1 MLKVYRTN
9 LLEKL
14 DEALKAVAPILV
26 IVLLLCFTIAPLP
39 TGLLTEFLIGAVLL
53 LAGVMFFTLGAE
65 LAMTPIGERMGA
77 GLTRSRKLW
86 LVIGGSF
93 LLGAIITISEPDLQV
108 LAEQVPSVPNRVLI
122 LVIACGV
129 GMFLVAAVLR
139 MLFGIP
145 LSKMLVVCY
154 LAVFAVA
161 CFVPKDFLAVA
172 FDAGGVT
179 TGPMRVPFIMS
190 FGIGISATRS
200 DKHAAD
206 DSFGLIALCSI
217 GPILSVLIL
226 GLLYAPEGVYEAEPI
241 VASVDSVELW
251 RTFLHAFPDYMRE
264 IAVAMFPIV
273 LFFCLFQIISLK
285 MNRNSLVRIFIGLIY
300 TYIGLVLFLT
310 GVNVGFMPVGTELG
324 RTLASLPYRWCIVP
338 IGMVIGYFI
347 VMAEPA
353 VHVLTYQVEE
363 MTSGAIPAK
372 AMSISLSAGVA
383 ISLGLAMVRV
393 LTGLSILWFLVPG
406 YAAAIA
412 MSFFVPKMF
421 TAIAFDSGGVASG
434 PMTATFLL
442 PFAIG
447 ACQAVG
453 GDIVRDAFG
462 IVAMVAMTPLITIQV
477 LGLLYRFGGQKTAP
491 TQTTWDIRG
500 DYEIIEL

>member
-53 LAGVMFFTLGAE
+53 LAGMMFFTLGAE

-179 TGPMRVPFIMS
+179 TGPM
-190 FGIGISATRS
+190 IS
-200 DKHAAD
+200 
-206 DSFGLIALCSI
+206 
-217 GPILSVLIL
+217 SVHHGVWYRYL
-226 GLLYAPEGVYEAEPI
+226 G
-241 VASVDSVELW
+241 DTK
-251 RTFLHAFPDYMRE
+251 R
-264 IAVAMFPIV
+264 
-273 LFFCLFQIISLK
+273 
-285 MNRNSLVRIFIGLIY
+285 
-300 TYIGLVLFLT
+300 
-310 GVNVGFMPVGTELG
+310 
-324 RTLASLPYRWCIVP
+324 
-338 IGMVIGYFI
+338 
-347 VMAEPA
+347 
-353 VHVLTYQVEE
+353 
-363 MTSGAIPAK
+363 
-372 AMSISLSAGVA
+372 
-383 ISLGLAMVRV
+383 
-393 LTGLSILWFLVPG
+393 
-406 YAAAIA
+406 
-412 MSFFVPKMF
+412 
-421 TAIAFDSGGVASG
+421 
-434 PMTATFLL
+434 
-442 PFAIG
+442 
-447 ACQAVG
+447 
-453 GDIVRDAFG
+453 
-462 IVAMVAMTPLITIQV
+462 
-477 LGLLYRFGGQKTAP
+477 
-491 TQTTWDIRG
+491 
-500 DYEIIEL
+500 

>member
-53 LAGVMFFTLGAE
+53 LAGMMFFTLGAE

-179 TGPMRVPFIMS
+179 TGPMTVPFIMA

-273 LFFCLFQIISLK
+273 LFFGLFQIISLK

-310 GVNVGFMPVGTELG
+310 GVNVGFMRSEQSLVGHWLLC
-324 RTLASLPYRWCIVP
+324 RT
-338 IGMVIGYFI
+338 
-347 VMAEPA
+347 
-353 VHVLTYQVEE
+353 
-363 MTSGAIPAK
+363 
-372 AMSISLSAGVA
+372 AGV
-383 ISLGLAMVRV
+383 
-393 LTGLSILWFLVPG
+393 
-406 YAAAIA
+406 
-412 MSFFVPKMF
+412 
-421 TAIAFDSGGVASG
+421 
-434 PMTATFLL
+434 
-442 PFAIG
+442 
-447 ACQAVG
+447 
-453 GDIVRDAFG
+453 
-462 IVAMVAMTPLITIQV
+462 
-477 LGLLYRFGGQKTAP
+477 LYQSV
-491 TQTTWDIRG
+491 W
-500 DYEIIEL
+500 

>member
-1 MLKVYRTN
+1 M
-9 LLEKL
+9 
-14 DEALKAVAPILV
+14 
-26 IVLLLCFTIAPLP
+26 
-39 TGLLTEFLIGAVLL
+39 
-53 LAGVMFFTLGAE
+53 
-65 LAMTPIGERMGA
+65 
-77 GLTRSRKLW
+77 
-86 LVIGGSF
+86 
-93 LLGAIITISEPDLQV
+93 LGAIITISEPDLQV

-172 FDAGGVT
+172 LRRRCDDRPDDMF
-179 TGPMRVPFIMS
+179 
-190 FGIGISATRS
+190 RS
-200 DKHAAD
+200 SWRLVSVSRRHEAIRHAAD

-273 LFFCLFQIISLK
+273 LFFGLFQIISLK

-353 VHVLTYQVEE
+353 VHVLTHQVEE

-406 YAAAIA
+406 YAA
-412 MSFFVPKMF
+412 
-421 TAIAFDSGGVASG
+421 
-434 PMTATFLL
+434 
-442 PFAIG
+442 
-447 ACQAVG
+447 
-453 GDIVRDAFG
+453 GDRD
-462 IVAMVAMTPLITIQV
+462 V
-477 LGLLYRFGGQKTAP
+477 LFRAENVH
-491 TQTTWDIRG
+491 G
-500 DYEIIEL
+500 DRI

>member
-1 MLKVYRTN
+1 MENDVVKSVKRDREENAFLLKVYRTN

-14 DEALKAVAPILV
+14 NEALKAVAPILV
-26 IVLLLCFTIAPLP
+26 IVLLLCFSIAPLP

-53 LAGVMFFTLGAE
+53 LAGMMFFTLGAE

-86 LVIGGSF
+86 LVVGGSF

-108 LAEQVPSVPNRVLI
+108 LAEQVPSVPNLVLI

-154 LAVFAVA
+154 LVVFAAA

-179 TGPMRVPFIMS
+179 TGPMTVPFIMA

-217 GPILSVLIL
+217 GPILAVLIL

-251 RTFLHAFPDYMRE
+251 KTFLHAFPDYMRE
-264 IAVAMFPIV
+264 IAVALLPII
-273 LFFCLFQIISLK
+273 LFFGIFQIISW
-285 MNRNSLVRIFIGLIY
+285 S
-300 TYIGLVLFLT
+300 
-310 GVNVGFMPVGTELG
+310 
-324 RTLASLPYRWCIVP
+324 ACLP
-338 IGMVIGYFI
+338 
-347 VMAEPA
+347 
-353 VHVLTYQVEE
+353 
-363 MTSGAIPAK
+363 
-372 AMSISLSAGVA
+372 
-383 ISLGLAMVRV
+383 
-393 LTGLSILWFLVPG
+393 
-406 YAAAIA
+406 
-412 MSFFVPKMF
+412 
-421 TAIAFDSGGVASG
+421 TA
-434 PMTATFLL
+434 
-442 PFAIG
+442 
-447 ACQAVG
+447 
-453 GDIVRDAFG
+453 
-462 IVAMVAMTPLITIQV
+462 
-477 LGLLYRFGGQKTAP
+477 
-491 TQTTWDIRG
+491 
-500 DYEIIEL
+500 